1 MNVKTKTV
9 TLSILPILLFL
20 ALTPS
25 TCAQPAELT
34 VYPSHLNAEEGGVA
48 CFAVFLRGPY
58 EGAINVSVAGFPF
71 NVGSRILP
79 ETIRSGE
86 AAAVSM
92 VIPLN
97 TSGDYAIRIRGVG
110 RDVVMNAT
118 AYLHVSPMRNMVA
131 VMIEP
136 RILTAGQPST
146 LRVLIMPAHLPA
158 NLTILEVPSGRRVL
172 SVIVD
177 KGVYQFSFT
186 PVNVTHLIVFAKIP
200 GFGDHIG
207 VVEIENVAPVAVT
220 STTVTTTLIS
230 KTTATVTT
238 HHADQSGTVLL
249 VILGTS
255 WLVMLA
261 MILRSRMRETK
272 TGRLTTPAQMEL
284 RKQASLTKCV
294 NCKRDISTPVCPYCG
309 VRAKTA
315 NQSPNPSHCTMCGKE
330 IFTRFCP
337 YCGTRQ

>member
-1 MNVKTKTV
+1 MKNTIPF
-9 TLSILPILLFL
+9 LSIATALLLLILI
-20 ALTPS
+20 PPVHS
-25 TCAQPAELT
+25 QSAEL
-34 VYPSHLNAEEGGVA
+34 VVCPNYLEVEEGAVA
-48 CFAVFLRGPY
+48 CFAVFLRGSY
-58 EGAINVSVAGFPF
+58 GEVVNISIARFPF
-71 NVGSRILP
+71 EVGSHVAP
-79 ETIRSGE
+79 STIRTGE
-86 AAAVSM
+86 AAAISIM
-92 VIPLN
+92 VPLN
-97 TSGDYAIRIRGVG
+97 MSGNYTIPIRGVG
-110 RDVVMNAT
+110 RNVVMNAT
-118 AYLHVSPMRNMVA
+118 AHLHVSPMRNRMMVS
-131 VMIEP
+131 VEP
-136 RILTAGQPST
+136 RTLTAGHPNT
-146 LRVLIMPAHLPA
+146 LKVFIMPAHLPA

-238 HHADQSGTVLL
+238 DHADQSGTVLL